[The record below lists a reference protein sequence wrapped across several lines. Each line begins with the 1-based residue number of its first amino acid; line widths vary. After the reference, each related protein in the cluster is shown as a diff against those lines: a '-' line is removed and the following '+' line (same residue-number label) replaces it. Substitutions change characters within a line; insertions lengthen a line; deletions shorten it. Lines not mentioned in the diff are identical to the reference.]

1 MATETFTRRSCII
14 PQKPESHS
22 PKPASMSSYFHTP
35 TRISNIVTGLN
46 NNNNKGLELHNWG
59 NVNSGLV
66 MKAGS
71 GIPCLGVYEVGY
83 KVFGHLIDTVGIN
96 E

>member
-1 MATETFTRRSCII
+1 
-14 PQKPESHS
+14 
-22 PKPASMSSYFHTP
+22 MSSYFHTP

-96 E
+96 EQVIQVHHATLLQQVVQHLLH